1 MPEQRRA
8 LVVDDEKLVCESCS
22 SILAE
27 RGYDVATS
35 MSARDGLRRVGKERF
50 DLLLAD
56 LRMPDID
63 GIELIEQVRAKAP
76 EIAVIVITGY
86 PSVDTAVRATQL
98 GALEYIAK
106 PFTPD
111 ELMSGI
117 ASALAKYER
126 IRRTREGP
134 GRPRLVT
141 AQLVETAIASTG
153 ARAPRRAEPAS
164 GAAERTGVITVDL
177 NACMN
182 CLTCV
187 VECGLAHL
195 PPAEGDAPARLDFKK
210 LGSAMNGARVQVES
224 VGTHCVPMRC
234 NQCEDPPCAKV
245 CPTGA
250 LSKSG
255 PDRPVVIDHERC
267 IGCKSCVLACP
278 FGSIYV
284 NGETNMVIKC
294 DLCEGVVGPDEEPVC
309 VRTCPAGALRLVPVS
324 EAADETRRRAARDV
338 LEASLGE
345 TKQTKEARGR

>member
-1 MPEQRRA
+1 MSETRRA

-22 SILAE
+22 SILAD

-35 MSARDGLRRVGKERF
+35 MSARDGLRRIGKERF

-63 GIELIEQVRAKAP
+63 GIELIERVRAKAP

-117 ASALAKYER
+117 ANALAKYER
-126 IRRTREGP
+126 VRRTREGTS
-134 GRPRLVT
+134 RPRMVT

-153 ARAPRRAEPAS
+153 AREPQ
-164 GAAERTGVITVDL
+164 RTGVITVDL

-182 CLTCV
+182 CLACV

-195 PPAEGDAPARLDFKK
+195 PASEGDAPSKLDFRK
-210 LGSAMNGARVQVES
+210 LGSAMNAARVQVES

-234 NQCEDPPCAKV
+234 NQCEDPPCVKV

-250 LSKSG
+250 LTKSG
-255 PDRPVVIDHERC
+255 ADRPVVIDHERC

-294 DLCEGVVGPDEEPVC
+294 DLCAGIVGPDEPPVC
-309 VRTCPAGALRLVPVS
+309 VRTCPTGAVKLVLAS
-324 EAADETRRRAARDV
+324 EAADETRKRAARDV
-338 LEASLGE
+338 LGASLKD
-345 TKQTKEARGR
+345 TKPTKEAREE